1 MPFKTKEEKK
11 EENNTFLKL
20 GDNSTLVKQMQEK
33 LIKLGYFVGT
43 AGADGDFGQN
53 TLKAL
58 KYFQSNHGLT
68 ADGYYGP
75 LAKQKLESI
84 YNQIKNYDT
93 PAKHDDLIK
102 EKIFMTTDN
111 LNLRKGSSI
120 AHEIIL

>member
-1 MPFKTKEEKK
+1 
-11 EENNTFLKL
+11 
-20 GDNSTLVKQMQEK
+20 MQEK

-84 YNQIKNYDT
+84 YNKIKNYDT
-93 PAKHDDLIK
+93 PTKHNNSIK
-102 EKIFMTTDN
+102 EKIFTTTDN
-111 LNLRKGSSI
+111 LNLRKGSSV

>member
-1 MPFKTKEEKK
+1 M
-11 EENNTFLKL
+11 KL
-20 GDNSTLVKQMQEK
+20 GDNGTLVKQMQEK

-93 PAKHDDLIK
+93 PTKHDDLIK

-111 LNLRKGSSI
+111 LNLRKGFSV